1 MKSLMILV
9 FVMCAVFQY
18 AHASAPVRKTI
29 TGCVSGGVFRSD
41 DGYVIELR
49 RRSGGTIDVSRW
61 QGRRL
66 RVTGNLLPGDN
77 LYLEGMPAILGR
89 CEPR

>member
-1 MKSLMILV
+1 MKFLVIVV
-9 FVMCAVFQY
+9 FVMFAVFQH

-29 TGCVSGGVFRSD
+29 TGCVQGGVFRSD

-49 RRSGGTIDVSRW
+49 RRSGDTIDVSRW

-66 RVTGNLLPGDN
+66 RVTGKLLPRDN
-77 LYLEGMPAILGR
+77 FYLEGVPAVLGR
-89 CEPR
+89 C